1 MRYKKLMPTI
11 RSAPDTL
18 LPKLYGALTQP
29 QGWPRFL
36 EELAGFFNSGT
47 ATLRLLDRRSPTI
60 HQSFSFGFSP
70 EATRN
75 YLANF
80 RDLDPFIDTLE
91 KLPTG
96 KVAASHTVI
105 SDQDYL
111 RSEHYN
117 QVFRLNGNFYAMGS
131 HVERSQTRSL
141 QIGVHRPR
149 SQGSFSTQE
158 CQLLEYFSPHLREA
172 AKLLTLLDEYRQAL
186 TRSRLALDQLP
197 YGVWELDEQ
206 LRYLWMNTEAKQAL
220 ETQVYGLKT
229 RAEKL
234 TFTEDQDAVRLNKA
248 YRALQNQP
256 KTSTLTL
263 KIAQGQAALVLVATQ
278 DSSQHLG
285 SEKSCSYL
293 AFLLDSQRQ
302 LQLDPLALGQFYQL
316 TPAEVRLLNHFLQGK
331 DLHEISNCLQVSLN
345 TLRSQ
350 LKSILRKTETTRQ
363 AELMRKLL
371 MNWSCLK

>member
-1 MRYKKLMPTI
+1 MIT
-11 RSAPDTL
+11 SAQNPDQL
-18 LPKLYGALTQP
+18 LPFLYAAP
-29 QGWPRFL
+29 AHPDGWSPFL
-36 EELAGFFNSGT
+36 IRLAEFFNTGT
-47 ATLRLLDRRSPTI
+47 ACLRLLDRQAAVV

-75 YLANF
+75 YLENF

-91 KLPTG
+91 QLPAG
-96 KVAASHTVI
+96 KVAASHSVI

-141 QIGVHRPR
+141 QVGVHRPR
-149 SQGSFSTQE
+149 SQGPFSAQE
-158 CQLLEYFSPHLREA
+158 CRLLEYFSPHLREA

-206 LRYLWMNTEAKQAL
+206 LRCVWMNTEAEQAL
-220 ETQVYGLKT
+220 ENQVYGLKT

-234 TFTEDQDAVRLNKA
+234 TFAKDQDAVRLNKA

-263 KIAQGQAALVLVATQ
+263 KIAQGQAALVFVTVQ
-278 DSSQHLG
+278 NSSQQLSADRG
-285 SEKSCSYL
+285 CSYL